1 MALIQEFNKS
11 GNFLFRNRSFIPI
24 ILYPL
29 ATLIIL
35 IEKVHVFY
43 DPDIVWSVVCLI
55 ISVSGLVV
63 RTLVVGWVPK
73 GTSGRNRKKQM
84 ANTLNTTG
92 IYSTVRHPL
101 YLGNFLM
108 WMGLIIYTG
117 NIWFIIIAGLLF
129 WVYYERIM
137 FAEEEYLRQK
147 FGGEFE
153 NWARHTSAFFPNF
166 KKWKKPD
173 LTFSVKKSIRREY
186 RGLFA
191 VIVSFV
197 YLNLLKNLTINDNFT
212 ISNHWIILLVAGLI
226 FFTTMHILNKKTNLL
241 NPKSDR
247 ARSQT
252 D

>member
-1 MALIQEFNKS
+1 MALIQEFTKS
-11 GNFLFRNRSFIPI
+11 GRYLFRNRSFIPL

-35 IEKVHVFY
+35 IEKMHVIY
-43 DPDIVWSVVCLI
+43 YPDLLWSVVCLI
-55 ISVSGLVV
+55 ISVAGLAI
-63 RTLVVGWVPK
+63 RALVVGWVPT

-84 ANTLNTTG
+84 ATTLNTNG

-108 WMGLIIYTG
+108 WMGLIIYSG
-117 NIWFIIIAGLLF
+117 NTWFIIIAVLLF
-129 WVYYERIM
+129 WIYYERIM

-147 FGGEFE
+147 FGDEFE
-153 NWARHTSAFFPNF
+153 NWAQKTPAFFPLF
-166 KKWKKPD
+166 KRWKKPD
-173 LTFSVKKSIRREY
+173 LIFSAKKATRREY

-197 YLNLLKNLTINDNFT
+197 YLNILKNLTVNQNLT

-226 FFTTMHILNKKTNLL
+226 FFITMHILNKKTNLL
-241 NPKSDR
+241 DPKSDR

-252 D
+252 E

>member
-1 MALIQEFNKS
+1 MALIQEFNNS

-29 ATLIIL
+29 ATLVIL
-35 IEKVHVFY
+35 VEKVPVLY
-43 DPDIVWSVVCLI
+43 NPDIVWSVVCLL
-55 ISVSGLVV
+55 ISVSGLAM
-63 RTLVVGWVPK
+63 RTIVVGWVPK
-73 GTSGRNRKKQM
+73 GTSGRNRKKQV
-84 ANTLNTTG
+84 ANTLNTNG

-137 FAEEEYLRQK
+137 FAEEDYLRQK
-147 FGGEFE
+147 FGDDFE
-153 NWARHTSAFFPNF
+153 TWARQTPAFFPKF

-197 YLNLLKNLTINDNFT
+197 YLNLLKNLTVNKNFT
-212 ISNHWIILLVAGLI
+212 ISNHWIIFLVAGLI
-226 FFTTMHILNKKTNLL
+226 FFTTVHILNKKTHLL

>member
-1 MALIQEFNKS
+1 PL
-11 GNFLFRNRSFIPI
+11 

-35 IEKVHVFY
+35 IDKVHVLY
-43 DPDIVWSVVCLI
+43 YPDIVWSVACLI
-55 ISVSGLVV
+55 ISISGLAV
-63 RTLVVGWVPK
+63 RTLVIGFVPM

-84 ANTLNTTG
+84 ANTLNTKG

-108 WMGLIIYTG
+108 WLGLIIYIG
-117 NIWFIIIAGLLF
+117 NVWFIIIAILLF
-129 WVYYERIM
+129 WLYYERIM

-153 NWARHTSAFFPNF
+153 NWARHTPAFFPDF

-191 VIVSFV
+191 VILSFV
-197 YLNLLKNLTINDNFT
+197 YLNLLKNLTVNQNFT
-212 ISNHWIILLVAGLI
+212 LSGPWTILLIIGIIFITTIHLI
-226 FFTTMHILNKKTNLL
+226 NKKSDLL
-241 NPKSDR
+241 KPKSDS
-247 ARSQT
+247 ARSKGN
-252 D
+252 